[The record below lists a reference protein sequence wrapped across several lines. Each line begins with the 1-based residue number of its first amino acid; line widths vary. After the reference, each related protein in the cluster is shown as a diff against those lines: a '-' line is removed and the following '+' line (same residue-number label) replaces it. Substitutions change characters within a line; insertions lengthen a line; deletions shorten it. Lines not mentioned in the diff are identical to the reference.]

1 MKYKEFSKISIHNH
15 IGGKES
21 ERKIDEQYDKELKF
35 DVNKAISVIKDAKLN
50 DYNMLAIT
58 NSNTFRVSDYLMT
71 KFMAKYYN
79 ISILPGIELNIS
91 NDDENKFLHII
102 IIVDPK
108 SNILKFSN
116 DVNNK
121 ISINQKNY
129 INIDQLVDIVLT
141 HKVIIIPHGLKQSND
156 KKPQKDRSSASN
168 VEQFKV
174 IISMDDAIPI
184 VMEDSKKYHK
194 ETLKI
199 KLKEKLSEKEMYWVD
214 KSVSISSSDR
224 KKFDEIES
232 PTYIWAGTT
241 FDDLYF
247 SVLMKNT
254 RIKREEDIIT
264 KTSFISKIEIIPKI
278 ENPQITKSIIE
289 CSHGLNSIIGKSGS
303 GKTLLLNAIKY
314 NLTGENL
321 VCRTSSISY
330 YENVYKDVN
339 FKFYDSLGKEIV
351 DTSNWKIFEGEN
363 LYNKILQVYSSDKTK
378 LIDEL
383 NLKINDQKF
392 KNEILK
398 FSDNISS
405 YINNKNNIKNIKE
418 NIDKDLM
425 SLLNNI
431 KFLKDN
437 KQNDHSITYLVNA
450 EIENIY
456 NKLIE
461 QLKEIKS
468 DLDLFEKLFVN
479 LKRISKK
486 YAEDEFLEEI
496 NNLEQKLKGKIIYKF
511 KLVNCNKLKL
521 KKQLLIGNSLYEI
534 IKEYNALLGRKIE
547 IIITKQ
553 QQNLKL
559 IEKIK
564 NEISELI
571 QIQMKTKI
579 PVLNIKRFENSL
591 LLSNDTYSKLI
602 IKNINF
608 VINKEKFTTIFENS
622 IGQARD
628 KINLSEFKLNT
639 IDLCDYQQMQQFL
652 QIYIDNNYDNY
663 IMINNDFNN
672 YVEYE
677 LQLKNSLNDFE
688 NIETMSAGELSK
700 TYINNLLDS
709 NIKKDGSNLIILFD
723 QPDSSLEKK
732 FILNEL
738 VTKIDELRSDYQVFI
753 TTHEPLLV
761 VNADSNR
768 IIEATNNKSAISSKN
783 KISYRNLSFVDK
795 YDNKEKMINDIA
807 ELVDGSYDAIKD
819 RTKIYG
825 GMLNESNY

>member
-1 MKYKEFSKISIHNH
+1 MKYKEFSKISVHNH
-15 IGGKES
+15 IGGKNS
-21 ERKIDEQYDKELKF
+21 ERKIDENYDKKLSF
-35 DVNKAISVIKDAKLN
+35 DVDSALSVIKDAKIN
-50 DYNMLAIT
+50 DYNLLVIT
-58 NSNTFRVSDYLMT
+58 NSNTFNITDYLIT
-71 KFMAKYYN
+71 KFMAKYYDIN
-79 ISILPGIELNIS
+79 ILPGIELNIS
-91 NDDENKFLHII
+91 NDEKNKFLHII

-108 SNILKFSN
+108 SNIYSFSN

-121 ISINQKNY
+121 ISENKKNY

-141 HKVIIIPHGLKQSND
+141 HKVIIIPHGLKQSNE
-156 KKPQKDRSSASN
+156 KKPQKDRSSAAN
-168 VEQFKV
+168 VEQFKE

-184 VMEDSKKYHK
+184 VMEDSKKYHR

-199 KLKEKLSEKEMYWVD
+199 KLKEKLNEKEMYWVD
-214 KSVSISSSDR
+214 KSVSVSSADR

-247 SVLMKNT
+247 SVLMKDT

-264 KTSFISKIEIIPKI
+264 KTSYISKIEIIPKV
-278 ENPQITKSIIE
+278 ENSQITRSTIE

-314 NLTGENL
+314 NLTGDNL

-330 YENVYKDVN
+330 YENVYKDVD
-339 FKFYDSLGKEIV
+339 FKFYDSYNKEII
-351 DTSNWKIFEGEN
+351 DISNWKIFEGEN

-383 NLKINDQKF
+383 NLKINDHKF

-405 YINNKNNIKNIKE
+405 YIINKNKIKNLKAS
-418 NIDKDLM
+418 IDNDLI
-425 SLLNNI
+425 SLLNNVR
-431 KFLKDN
+431 FLKDN
-437 KQNDHSITYLVNA
+437 KKNDHSITYLVNA
-450 EIENIY
+450 EIENTY

-461 QLKEIKS
+461 QLKEINN
-468 DLDLFEKLFVN
+468 DFDLFEKIFVN
-479 LKRISKK
+479 LKKISKK
-486 YAEDEFLEEI
+486 YSNDQYLKDI
-496 NNLEQKLKGKIIYKF
+496 NILEQKLKNKIKDKL
-511 KLVNCNKLKL
+511 KLVNSNKLKL
-521 KKQLLIGNSLYEI
+521 KKQLLIENSLYNI
-534 IKEYNALLGRKIE
+534 IKEYNSVLGRKIE

-553 QQNLKL
+553 QQNLNL

-564 NEISELI
+564 NEMSELI
-571 QIQMKTKI
+571 QIQTKTKI
-579 PVLNIKRFENSL
+579 PVLSIKSFDNCL
-591 LLSNDTYSKLI
+591 LLSNDMYSKLI
-602 IKNINF
+602 IKKINF
-608 VINKEKFTTIFENS
+608 VIAKEKFTKIFETS

-628 KINLSEFKLNT
+628 KINLSEFNFSE
-639 IDLCDYQQMQQFL
+639 IDLCDQKQMEQFL
-652 QIYIDNNYDNY
+652 QVYIDNNYDNN

-709 NIKKDGSNLIILFD
+709 SIKKDGSNLIVLFD

-738 VTKIDELRSDYQVFI
+738 VTKIDELRLDYQVFI

-825 GMLNESNY
+825 GMLSESNY

>member
-1 MKYKEFSKISIHNH
+1 MKYKEFSKISVHNH
-15 IGGKES
+15 IGGKNS
-21 ERKIDEQYDKELKF
+21 ERKIDENYDKKLSF
-35 DVNKAISVIKDAKLN
+35 DVDSALSVIKDAKIN
-50 DYNMLAIT
+50 DYNLLAIT
-58 NSNTFRVSDYLMT
+58 NSNTFNITDYLIT
-71 KFMAKYYN
+71 KFMAKYYDIN
-79 ISILPGIELNIS
+79 ILPGIELNIS
-91 NDDENKFLHII
+91 NDEKNKFLHII

-108 SNILKFSN
+108 SNIYSFSN

-121 ISINQKNY
+121 ISENKKNY

-141 HKVIIIPHGLKQSND
+141 HKVIIIPHGLKQSNE
-156 KKPQKDRSSASN
+156 KKPQKDRSSAAN
-168 VEQFKV
+168 VEQFKE

-184 VMEDSKKYHK
+184 VMEDSKKYHR

-199 KLKEKLSEKEMYWVD
+199 KLKEKLNEKEMYWID
-214 KSVSISSSDR
+214 KSVSVSCADR

-247 SVLMKNT
+247 SVLMKDT

-264 KTSFISKIEIIPKI
+264 KTSYISKIEIVPKV
-278 ENPQITKSIIE
+278 ENSQITRSTIE

-314 NLTGENL
+314 NLTGDNL

-330 YENVYKDVN
+330 YENVYKDVD
-339 FKFYDSLGKEIV
+339 FKFYDSYNKEII
-351 DTSNWKIFEGEN
+351 DISNWKIFEGEN

-383 NLKINDQKF
+383 NLKINDHKF

-405 YINNKNNIKNIKE
+405 YIINKNKIKNLKVS
-418 NIDKDLM
+418 IDNDLI
-425 SLLNNI
+425 SLLNNVR
-431 KFLKDN
+431 FLKDN
-437 KQNDHSITYLVNA
+437 KKNDHSITYLVNA
-450 EIENIY
+450 EIENTY

-461 QLKEIKS
+461 QLKEINN
-468 DLDLFEKLFVN
+468 DFDLFEKIFVN
-479 LKRISKK
+479 LKKISKK
-486 YAEDEFLEEI
+486 YSNDQYLKDI
-496 NNLEQKLKGKIIYKF
+496 NILEQKLKNKIKDNL
-511 KLVNCNKLKL
+511 KLVNSNKLKL
-521 KKQLLIGNSLYEI
+521 KKQLLIENSLYNI
-534 IKEYNALLGRKIE
+534 IKEYNSVLGRKIE

-553 QQNLKL
+553 QQNLNL

-564 NEISELI
+564 NEMSELI
-571 QIQMKTKI
+571 QIQTKTKI
-579 PVLNIKRFENSL
+579 PVLSIKSFDNCL

-602 IKNINF
+602 IKKINF
-608 VINKEKFTTIFENS
+608 VIAKEKFTKIFETS

-628 KINLSEFKLNT
+628 KINLSEFNFSE
-639 IDLCDYQQMQQFL
+639 IDLCDQKQMEQFL
-652 QIYIDNNYDNY
+652 QVYIDNNYDNN

-709 NIKKDGSNLIILFD
+709 SIKKDGSNLIVLFD

-738 VTKIDELRSDYQVFI
+738 VTKIDELRLDYQVFI

-825 GMLNESNY
+825 GMLSESNY

>member
-1 MKYKEFSKISIHNH
+1 MKYNEFSKISVHNH
-15 IGGKES
+15 IGGKNS
-21 ERKIDEQYDKELKF
+21 ERKIDENYDKKLSF
-35 DVNKAISVIKDAKLN
+35 DVDSALSVIKDAKKN
-50 DYNMLAIT
+50 DYNLLAIT
-58 NSNTFRVSDYLMT
+58 NSNTFNITDYLIT
-71 KFMAKYYN
+71 KFMAKYYDIN
-79 ISILPGIELNIS
+79 ILPGIELNIS
-91 NDDENKFLHII
+91 NDEKNKFLHVI

-108 SNILKFSN
+108 SNIYSFSN

-121 ISINQKNY
+121 ISENQKNY
-129 INIDQLVDIVLT
+129 INIEQLVDIVLT
-141 HKVIIIPHGLKQSND
+141 HKVIIIPHGLKQSNE
-156 KKPQKDRSSASN
+156 KKPQKDRSSTAN
-168 VEQFKV
+168 VEQFKE

-184 VMEDSKKYHK
+184 VMEDSKKYHR

-199 KLKEKLSEKEMYWVD
+199 KLKEKLNEKEMYWVD
-214 KSVSISSSDR
+214 KSVSVSSADR

-247 SVLMKNT
+247 SVLMKDT

-264 KTSFISKIEIIPKI
+264 KTSYISKIEIIPKV
-278 ENPQITKSIIE
+278 ENPQITRSTIE

-314 NLTGENL
+314 NLTGDNL

-330 YENVYKDVN
+330 YENVYKDVD
-339 FKFYDSLGKEIV
+339 FKFYDSYNKEII
-351 DTSNWKIFEGEN
+351 DISNWKIFEGEN

-383 NLKINDQKF
+383 NLKINDHKF

-405 YINNKNNIKNIKE
+405 YIINKNKIKNLKAS
-418 NIDKDLM
+418 IDNDLI
-425 SLLNNI
+425 SLLNNV

-437 KQNDHSITYLVNA
+437 KKNDHSITYLVNA
-450 EIENIY
+450 EIENTY

-461 QLKEIKS
+461 QLKEINN
-468 DLDLFEKLFVN
+468 DFDIFEKLFVN
-479 LKRISKK
+479 LKKISRK
-486 YAEDEFLEEI
+486 YSNDQYLEDI
-496 NNLEQKLKGKIIYKF
+496 NILEQKLKNKIKDKL
-511 KLVNCNKLKL
+511 KLVNSSKLKL
-521 KKQLLIGNSLYEI
+521 KKQLLIENSLYDI
-534 IKEYNALLGRKIE
+534 IKEYNAVLGRKIE

-564 NEISELI
+564 NEMSELI
-571 QIQMKTKI
+571 QIQIKTKI
-579 PVLNIKRFENSL
+579 PVLSIKSFDNCL
-591 LLSNDTYSKLI
+591 LLSNDMYSKLI
-602 IKNINF
+602 IKKINF
-608 VINKEKFTTIFENS
+608 VIAKEKFTKIFETS

-628 KINLSEFKLNT
+628 KINLSEFNFSE
-639 IDLCDYQQMQQFL
+639 IDLCNQKQMEQFL
-652 QIYIDNNYDNY
+652 QVYIDNNYDNN

-709 NIKKDGSNLIILFD
+709 SIKKDGSNLIVLFD

-738 VTKIDELRSDYQVFI
+738 VTKIDELRLDYQVFI

-825 GMLNESNY
+825 GMLSESNY

>member
-1 MKYKEFSKISIHNH
+1 MKYKEFSKISVHNH
-15 IGGKES
+15 IGGKNS
-21 ERKIDEQYDKELKF
+21 ERKIDENYDKKLSF
-35 DVNKAISVIKDAKLN
+35 DVDSALSVIKDAKIN
-50 DYNMLAIT
+50 DYNLLVIT
-58 NSNTFRVSDYLMT
+58 NSNTFNITDYLIT
-71 KFMAKYYN
+71 KFMAKYYDIN
-79 ISILPGIELNIS
+79 ILPGIELNIS
-91 NDDENKFLHII
+91 NDEKNKFLHII

-108 SNILKFSN
+108 SNIYSFSN

-121 ISINQKNY
+121 ISENKKNY

-141 HKVIIIPHGLKQSND
+141 HKVIIIPHGLKQSNE
-156 KKPQKDRSSASN
+156 KKPQKDRSSAAN
-168 VEQFKV
+168 VEQFKE

-184 VMEDSKKYHK
+184 VMEDSKKYHR

-199 KLKEKLSEKEMYWVD
+199 KLKEKLNEKEMYWVD
-214 KSVSISSSDR
+214 KSVSVSSADR
-224 KKFDEIES
+224 KNFDEIES

-247 SVLMKNT
+247 SVLMKDT

-264 KTSFISKIEIIPKI
+264 KTSYISKIEIIPKV
-278 ENPQITKSIIE
+278 ENSQITRSTIE

-314 NLTGENL
+314 NLTGDNL

-330 YENVYKDVN
+330 YENVYKDVD
-339 FKFYDSLGKEIV
+339 FKFYDSYNKEII
-351 DTSNWKIFEGEN
+351 DISNWKIFEGEN

-383 NLKINDQKF
+383 NLKINDHKF

-405 YINNKNNIKNIKE
+405 YIINKNKIKNLKAS
-418 NIDKDLM
+418 IDNDLI
-425 SLLNNI
+425 SLLNNVR
-431 KFLKDN
+431 FLKDN
-437 KQNDHSITYLVNA
+437 KKNDHSITYLVNA
-450 EIENIY
+450 EIENTY

-461 QLKEIKS
+461 QLKEINN
-468 DLDLFEKLFVN
+468 DFDLFEKIFVN
-479 LKRISKK
+479 LKKISKK
-486 YAEDEFLEEI
+486 YSNDQYLKDI
-496 NNLEQKLKGKIIYKF
+496 NILEQKLKNKIKDKL
-511 KLVNCNKLKL
+511 KLVNSNKLKL
-521 KKQLLIGNSLYEI
+521 KKQLLIENSLYNI
-534 IKEYNALLGRKIE
+534 IKEYNSVLGRKIE

-553 QQNLKL
+553 QQNLNL

-564 NEISELI
+564 NEMSELI
-571 QIQMKTKI
+571 QIQTKTKI
-579 PVLNIKRFENSL
+579 PVLSIKSFDNCL
-591 LLSNDTYSKLI
+591 LLSNDMYSKLI
-602 IKNINF
+602 IKKINF
-608 VINKEKFTTIFENS
+608 VIAKEKFTKIFETS

-628 KINLSEFKLNT
+628 KINLSEFNFSE
-639 IDLCDYQQMQQFL
+639 IDLCDQKQMEQFL
-652 QIYIDNNYDNY
+652 QVYIDNNYDNN

-709 NIKKDGSNLIILFD
+709 SIKKDGSNLIVLFD

-738 VTKIDELRSDYQVFI
+738 VTKIDELRLDYQVFI

-825 GMLNESNY
+825 GMLSESNY

>member
-1 MKYKEFSKISIHNH
+1 M
-15 IGGKES
+15 
-21 ERKIDEQYDKELKF
+21 
-35 DVNKAISVIKDAKLN
+35 
-50 DYNMLAIT
+50 
-58 NSNTFRVSDYLMT
+58 
-71 KFMAKYYN
+71 
-79 ISILPGIELNIS
+79 
-91 NDDENKFLHII
+91 
-102 IIVDPK
+102 
-108 SNILKFSN
+108 
-116 DVNNK
+116 
-121 ISINQKNY
+121 
-129 INIDQLVDIVLT
+129 
-141 HKVIIIPHGLKQSND
+141 
-156 KKPQKDRSSASN
+156 
-168 VEQFKV
+168 
-174 IISMDDAIPI
+174 
-184 VMEDSKKYHK
+184 
-194 ETLKI
+194 
-199 KLKEKLSEKEMYWVD
+199 
-214 KSVSISSSDR
+214 
-224 KKFDEIES
+224 
-232 PTYIWAGTT
+232 
-241 FDDLYF
+241 YF

-339 FKFYDSLGKEIV
+339 FKFYDSFGKEIV

-383 NLKINDQKF
+383 NLKINDHKF

-398 FSDNISS
+398 FSDNISL

-418 NIDKDLM
+418 NIDKDLI

-450 EIENIY
+450 EIENTY

-496 NNLEQKLKGKIIYKF
+496 NNLEQKLKDKIIYKF

-521 KKQLLIGNSLYEI
+521 KKQLLIENSLYEI
-534 IKEYNALLGRKIE
+534 IKEYNAVLGRKIE